1 WDDGPDRSM
10 TPQHGGKMDK
20 RQLEALVKK
29 NAAKAASA
37 TSTRKGFGKK
47 YDVNLADDPIDE
59 ASLKERERG
68 SARAGRKYRE
78 RTTVAMMPT
87 AGTLRRF
94 HELRDSRS

>member
-1 WDDGPDRSM
+1 M
-10 TPQHGGKMDK
+10 TFRRGGKMDK

-59 ASLKERERG
+59 AALKERERG
-68 SARAGRKYRE
+68 EHFFKEMRKRE
-78 RTTVAMMPT
+78 
-87 AGTLRRF
+87 F
-94 HELRDSRS
+94 